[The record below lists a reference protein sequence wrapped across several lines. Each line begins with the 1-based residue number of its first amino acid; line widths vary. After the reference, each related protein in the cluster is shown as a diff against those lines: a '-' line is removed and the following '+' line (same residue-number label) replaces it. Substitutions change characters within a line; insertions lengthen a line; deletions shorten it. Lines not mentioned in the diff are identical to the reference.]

1 MAKLI
6 VLSGV
11 PGSGKSY
18 FARLLK
24 KAKGSHVFIVSS
36 DELRNMV
43 GGSPQNFEFES
54 VVWKMFYELPKL
66 YAIDNDALVVLD
78 ATQIIKKYRTD
89 AVKCLRTF
97 FDDIDLVV
105 FQIDKALVNFQNLQ
119 REWAVPQDVLDKFYS
134 DFTLPDAEEI
144 AFFDQT
150 FFIKQITDFAS
161 VIDAL

>member
-18 FARLLK
+18 FSKLLK

-43 GGSPQNFEFES
+43 GGSPQNFDFERI
-54 VVWKMFYELPKL
+54 VWTMFYELPKL
-66 YAIDNDALVVLD
+66 YSIDSDALVVLD
-78 ATQIIKKYRTD
+78 ATQITKNYRTD
-89 AVKCLRTF
+89 AVKCLRPF
-97 FDDIDLVV
+97 FRSIDLVV
-105 FQIDKALVNFQNLQ
+105 FQIDKALVDFQNLQ
-119 REWAVPQDVLDKFYS
+119 REWAVPQDVLDKFCA
-134 DFTLPDAEEI
+134 DFTLPDDEEI

-150 FFIKQITDFAS
+150 FFIKQTTDFAS